1 MNANI
6 DATELQTAL
15 QQVLVRIDARL
26 HAVAGLTRLSA
37 GATNETWSFDALGP
51 NLGPNLGSDV
61 GPEIGRDARDPL
73 RVPLILR
80 RAAHRG
86 GEVLPL
92 STEAALLSA
101 VRAARVPAPPVRYV
115 LAPADGLGAGF
126 LMERIAG
133 ATLPS
138 KILRDAELET
148 VRPQLAAQLG
158 VIAAAIHRV
167 PIHALPDLPLL
178 DAEHQLQLLRS
189 QYQAHQQPR
198 PVFELALRWLQEHL
212 PQAVAPVLVHGDY
225 RHGNLII
232 GARGIHAVLDWEL
245 AHLGDP
251 IEDLAWLCLPPW
263 RFGAIDLPVG
273 GFGRRE
279 DLFAA
284 YEQACG
290 GPIDPVRFRWWEV
303 LGSLRWGTMC
313 AGMTQQLRSG
323 RDRSIERAM
332 IARRASE
339 SELDLLRL
347 LVPRNAS

>member
-1 MNANI
+1 MT
-6 DATELQTAL
+6 ATTAEAELETAL
-15 QQVLVRIDARL
+15 QRVLVRIDARL
-26 HAVAGLTRLSA
+26 HEVAGLTRLSA
-37 GATNETWSFDALGP
+37 GATNETWSFDALGS
-51 NLGPNLGSDV
+51 NERG
-61 GPEIGRDARDPL
+61 PL

-86 GEVLPL
+86 NEVLPL
-92 STEAALLSA
+92 AIEAALLTA
-101 VRAARVPAPPVRYV
+101 VRAAQVPAPPVHYV
-115 LAPADGLGAGF
+115 LTPADGLGAGF

-138 KILRDAELET
+138 KILRDAELAT

-167 PIHALPDLPLL
+167 TISDLPALPLL
-178 DAEHQLQLLRS
+178 DAPHQLQLLRS
-189 QYQAHQQPR
+189 QYQAQQLAR
-198 PVFELALRWLQEHL
+198 PVFELALRWLHEHL
-212 PQAVAPVLVHGDY
+212 PGAVTPVLVHGDY

-232 GARGIHAVLDWEL
+232 GTHGIHAVLDWEL

-251 IEDLAWLCLPPW
+251 LEDLAWLCLPPW

-284 YEQACG
+284 YAQASG
-290 GPIDPVRFRWWEV
+290 VAIDPRRFKWWEV

-339 SELDLLRL
+339 SELDLLSL
-347 LVPRNAS
+347 LVPRPAP